1 MKKTFMWDAVIDKLN
16 REEKSKRRWV
26 PEFIQPTVEEVPS
39 VPLSSERD
47 LSSDRCVVDFGVL
60 E

>member
-1 MKKTFMWDAVIDKLN
+1 MWDAVIDKLN

-60 E
+60 A